1 MIIRSQLKWFCSK
14 FHRNQSNSYIFDVGL
29 RFFLNWSHDLNR
41 LGKLDWCLS
50 YYSIFV
56 SEFHEA
62 EVSVP
67 PDLHEIDVEYLELRR
82 HHCEVDELQQRP
94 HFEVCFHC
102 GHKFLTK
109 LIFGSLER
117 LALALG
123 CEDVEAGN
131 RHQAEESLSKQQ
143 FLSKW
148 CHRISRGE
156 EWDEFRIGVVKSG
169 AVGKKAIRHEVH
181 STTVVVLC
189 LGFIYG
195 CTKVKLESK
204 FERKNRRHHCDTL
217 IL

>member
-50 YYSIFV
+50 DYSIFV